1 MSQAQ
6 SEVTLGF
13 LVKLLWQKK
22 FQIIIPTVIASVI
35 AVLYA
40 INKPNVYTAQGIYT
54 PASQGD
60 ASSLSKLA
68 GQFGGLASL
77 AGVNLGGAGEDDTQ
91 VAIKFL
97 KSRAFLQHFI
107 DKYDLTDELMAVE
120 GWNKIDNKLIYNT
133 SIFDPNSNTWN
144 KELGI
149 DKPTPWNAYEVLK
162 SMLSVN
168 YDSKEGVIEVSLT
181 FYSPVLAKKW
191 LELLIQEINKY
202 WREKKIAKHNLLAIA
217 LEEKAEKSNVSELR
231 SVFYSLIAEQTK
243 NSLLAEVTSESVF
256 ESVGDIVLPQE
267 KSAPSRALICLVSF
281 IFSFT
286 TSLIIVSGIQISRLK

>member
-120 GWNKIDNKLIYNT
+120 GWDRATDELIYDDT
-133 SIFDPNSNTWN
+133 LYDKS
-144 KELGI
+144 KEKWVRTPPPKKAVI
-149 DKPTPWNAYEVLK
+149 PTAWEAYENLK
-162 SMLSVN
+162 DILSIQ
-168 YDSKEGVIEVSLT
+168 YDDKEGIISINVT
-181 FYSPVLAKKW
+181 YYSPRLAKEW
-191 LELLIQEINKY
+191 LELIV
-202 WREKKIAKHNLLAIA
+202 RELNLFWQKKKLSKSDRLLAG
-217 LEEKAEKSNVSELR
+217 LTLKAQGNKGCRV
-231 SVFYSLIAEQTK
+231 T
-243 NSLLAEVTSESVF
+243 NSLL
-256 ESVGDIVLPQE
+256 
-267 KSAPSRALICLVSF
+267 
-281 IFSFT
+281 
-286 TSLIIVSGIQISRLK
+286 